1 MNTITRN
8 NTIHSNGFQLGA
20 DRNAPVHCL
29 LSVTIAAPPER
40 VWNVLTRIDAWPQWF
55 GAISDVQ
62 CNGAVQPGTAFKWK
76 VSGAAIS
83 SVFHTVKQ
91 HERLGWQGKSMGAT
105 AIHNWKIEPLGK
117 DSVVYMEESMDGFL
131 VKLLRKMMNRNVKT
145 GGENW
150 LQALKAECE
159 K

>member
-8 NTIHSNGFQLGA
+8 NTINSNAFQVEA
-20 DRNAPVHCL
+20 DRKAPVHCL
-29 LSVTIAAPPER
+29 ISISIAASPEK
-40 VWNVLTRIDAWPQWF
+40 VWQALTRIETWPQWF
-55 GAISDVQ
+55 GAISFVQ
-62 CNGAVQPGTAFKWK
+62 CSGAVQPGTGFKWK
-76 VSGAAIS
+76 ISGASIN

-91 HERLGWQGKSMGAT
+91 NELVGWQGKSMGAT
-105 AIHNWKIEPLGK
+105 AIHNWKIESSANG
-117 DSVVYMEESMDGFL
+117 SVVYMEESMDGFL